1 MKSSCVCQTLKG
13 STLEQNVILAEY
25 EPENI
30 LTTLES
36 MTCGKSSHR
45 RVLHRTEPHYFFL
58 TNFSIKFILGQFGEN
73 ELEKN
78 YSTVVDTYVHSHTCV
93 SEVVDS

>member
-1 MKSSCVCQTLKG
+1 MGNPLIGGCYIELNHT
-13 STLEQNVILAEY
+13 I
-25 EPENI
+25 
-30 LTTLES
+30 
-36 MTCGKSSHR
+36 
-45 RVLHRTEPHYFFL
+45 FFL